1 MDGTVTMQD
10 PNVKCG
16 SCNHFGESCANTNP
30 NSQVGD
36 CNEYEPIKSYGWPGI
51 CRSCANINETCVP
64 ENDNCCSG
72 YKAITNE
79 PKPFICDTCGYKGG
93 CGHVPNRDGSCLYG
107 PVPVELHGSKD
118 VEAIYKEALQALKN
132 YPNKPSTD
140 AVNHPSHYTQGG
152 IECIKAIEASMP
164 PDGFQ
169 DYCKGNVLK
178 YVWRFRQ
185 KNGLEDLKKAR
196 VYLNWMIESV
206 EKGCGDAST

>member
-10 PNVKCG
+10 PTVKCG
-16 SCNHFGESCANTNP
+16 SCKHFGGRCANDNP

-36 CNEYEPIKSYGWPGI
+36 CNEYEPILIYSAKTVST
-51 CRSCANINETCVP
+51 SAEDAANETTAKIFLNYTPAGEVP
-64 ENDNCCSG
+64 
-72 YKAITNE
+72 AIT
-79 PKPFICDTCGYKGG
+79 KPDM
-93 CGHVPNRDGSCLYG
+93 
-107 PVPVELHGSKD
+107 
-118 VEAIYKEALQALKN
+118 
-132 YPNKPSTD
+132 
-140 AVNHPSHYTQGG
+140 VNHPNHYTAGS

-196 VYLNWMIESV
+196 VYLNWMIESL
-206 EKGCGDAST
+206 EKE

>member
-10 PNVKCG
+10 LSVKCR
-16 SCNHFGESCANTNP
+16 SCIHFGEGCANSNP

-36 CNEYEPIKSYGWPGI
+36 CNEFEPTCIYSATTV
-51 CRSCANINETCVP
+51 SSSAEDVSNETTAKRFLNYQPYTPAGEVP
-64 ENDNCCSG
+64 
-72 YKAITNE
+72 AIT
-79 PKPFICDTCGYKGG
+79 KPDM
-93 CGHVPNRDGSCLYG
+93 
-107 PVPVELHGSKD
+107 
-118 VEAIYKEALQALKN
+118 
-132 YPNKPSTD
+132 
-140 AVNHPSHYTQGG
+140 VNHPSHYTAGG

-196 VYLNWMIESV
+196 VYLNWMIESL
-206 EKGCGDAST
+206 EKEQENNGSL